1 MKFYTKQHRYT
12 CGIDLHARSLYVC
25 ILDDAGNPVVHKQIK
40 ASPTALLKLIAPY
53 RSDLVIGVEC
63 MFSWY
68 WVADFCADND
78 IDFVLGHALYMKAIH
93 GGKAKNDRIDAEKI
107 ARLLKGGMFPM
118 AYVYPRQ
125 WRGTRDLMR
134 RRMRL
139 MRQRAELIAHIHNTL
154 SQYNLPANTDN
165 LRYAKH
171 REKLRETFPDP
182 SVQKSMDLDLNHID
196 FYDEQLSKLEWY
208 LKQTAK
214 SVDKNTII
222 RLKSIPGLGD
232 ILSLVILYEIH
243 SIDRFER
250 VQDFVSYCRLVKC
263 KRESAGK
270 TYGTGGAKIGNAYL
284 RWAFGEAAVLF
295 LRGNPA
301 AQQWLAKKAQKH
313 NKAKALTLLAHKLG
327 RAVYFMLKRE
337 TLFDQDKFLARA
349 VRTAAAVLVGL
360 DPQMQFLATILEPET
375 GDFQA
380 FQA

>member
-1 MKFYTKQHRYT
+1 MKFYTKQHQYT

-25 ILDDAGNPVVHKQIK
+25 ILDDTGETVVHKQIK
-40 ASPTALLKLIAPY
+40 ASPDALLKLIKPY
-53 RSDLVIGVEC
+53 QADLVIGVEC

-68 WVADFCADND
+68 WIADFCADHN
-78 IDFVLGHALYMKAIH
+78 IEFILGHALYMKAIH
-93 GGKAKNDRIDAEKI
+93 GGKAKNDKIDSDKI
-107 ARLLKGGMFPM
+107 ARLMKGGMFPQ

-154 SQYNLPANTDN
+154 SQYNLPPNTNN
-165 LRYAKH
+165 LRYAQH
-171 REKLRETFPDP
+171 RAVLRQAFPDP
-182 SVQKSMDLDLNHID
+182 SVQRSINLDLDRID
-196 FYDEQLSKLEWY
+196 FYDDQLSKLEWY

-214 SVDKNTII
+214 AVDKNTII
-222 RLKSIPGLGD
+222 RLKSINGIGD

-243 SIDRFER
+243 NIDRFQR

-295 LRGNPA
+295 LRGNPD
-301 AQQWLAKKAQKH
+301 AQQWLEKKAQKH
-313 NKAKALTLLAHKLG
+313 NKAKALTILAHKLG
-327 RAVYFMLKRE
+327 RAVFYMLKRN
-337 TLFDQDKFLARA
+337 TLFDQDKFLTTR
-349 VRTAAAVLVGL
+349 
-360 DPQMQFLATILEPET
+360 
-375 GDFQA
+375 
-380 FQA
+380 

>member
-25 ILDDAGNPVVHKQIK
+25 ILDEAGYPVVHKPIK
-40 ASPTALLKLIAPY
+40 ATPEALLKLIAPY

-68 WVADFCADND
+68 WVADICADHG
-78 IDFVLGHALYMKAIH
+78 IPFVLGHALYMKAIH
-93 GGKAKNDRIDAEKI
+93 GGKAKNDKIDAEKI

-118 AYVYPRQ
+118 AYVYPPQ

-154 SQYNLPANTDN
+154 SQYNLPPNTDN
-165 LRYAKH
+165 LRYARH
-171 REKLRETFPDP
+171 RAKLRAAFPDP
-182 SVQKSMDLDLNHID
+182 SVQKSIDLNLNRID
-196 FYDEQLSKLEWY
+196 FYDEQLGKLEWY
-208 LKQTAK
+208 LKQIAK
-214 SVDKNTII
+214 SVDKNAII

-243 SIDRFER
+243 DIDRFDR

-301 AQQWLAKKAQKH
+301 TQQWLAKKARKH
-313 NKAKALTLLAHKLG
+313 NKAKALTILAHKLG
-327 RAVYFMLKRE
+327 RAVYFMLKRHA
-337 TLFDQDKFLARA
+337 LFDQDKFLA
-349 VRTAAAVLVGL
+349 TS
-360 DPQMQFLATILEPET
+360 
-375 GDFQA
+375 
-380 FQA
+380 